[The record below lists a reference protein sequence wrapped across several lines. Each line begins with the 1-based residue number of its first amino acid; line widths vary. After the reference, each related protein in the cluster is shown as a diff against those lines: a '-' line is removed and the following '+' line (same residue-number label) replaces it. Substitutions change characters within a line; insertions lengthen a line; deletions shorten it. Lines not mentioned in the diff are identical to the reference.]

1 MQSDKEK
8 KSLPAETD
16 SVVEGANNLSK
27 IDAAELKQRYKQLR
41 AKADELLYL
50 EILHPPS
57 PLTQSQLQHE
67 LRVHQIELEMQ
78 IEQLRQMQL
87 ALEVSRD
94 RYVDLFEL
102 SPVGYLTLTHE
113 GMISEVNLKTTAM
126 LRVARDKLIRRLF
139 SQFVAD
145 QDKDNWHRALM
156 SMNKAGGSDAC
167 NMDMCLKRK
176 DGSLFFAQ
184 INALRMTA
192 LEANDG
198 LQIAI
203 IDITERK
210 TAEGD
215 LRIAAIAFE
224 SQEGMLITDVDG
236 TILRVNQAFTNITG
250 YTAAEAVGQ
259 NPRMLSSGRQDAA
272 FYAVMWES
280 IHSTGA
286 WQGEIWN
293 RRKNGNIYPEHLLI
307 TAVKDSNGVVTN
319 YVAALTDITVSKAA
333 SDEIKHLAFF
343 DPLTSLPNRRF
354 LLDRLKQ
361 ALASS
366 SRTGNKG
373 ALLFIDLDDFKTL
386 NDTLGHDIGDLLL
399 QQVARRLES
408 CVRDGDSVA
417 RLGGD
422 EFVVMLEDLNEKS
435 IEAATQTKVVGEKI
449 LATLNQPYQLG
460 KHECRSTPSIG
471 AALFAGQQ
479 TIDELLKQADI
490 AMYQAKATGR
500 NTLRFFDVQMQANI
514 TARASMETDLRL
526 ALERNQFRLY
536 FQLQANHN
544 RQIVG
549 AEVLIRWQHPERGL
563 VLPLDFIPLAE
574 ETGMIL
580 PIGLWVLETAC
591 AQLKSWE
598 GNSFTQHLQLAVNVS
613 AIQFHQADFVEQV
626 CQVIRQTAI
635 KPDRLKLEL
644 TESLVLDDIN
654 DTISKIN
661 ALSEVG
667 VHFSMDD
674 FGTGYSSLSNLKKLP
689 IHQLKID
696 QSFVR
701 DIATDSDDAAIVQ
714 TIIAMA
720 INLGLEVIAEGVE
733 TEEQVTFLQQHG
745 CLAYQGYLFS
755 KPVPL
760 EEFEALLKKV

>member
-1 MQSDKEK
+1 M
-8 KSLPAETD
+8 
-16 SVVEGANNLSK
+16 
-27 IDAAELKQRYKQLR
+27 
-41 AKADELLYL
+41 
-50 EILHPPS
+50 
-57 PLTQSQLQHE
+57 
-67 LRVHQIELEMQ
+67 
-78 IEQLRQMQL
+78 
-87 ALEVSRD
+87 
-94 RYVDLFEL
+94 
-102 SPVGYLTLTHE
+102 
-113 GMISEVNLKTTAM
+113 
-126 LRVARDKLIRRLF
+126 
-139 SQFVAD
+139 
-145 QDKDNWHRALM
+145 
-156 SMNKAGGSDAC
+156 
-167 NMDMCLKRK
+167 
-176 DGSLFFAQ
+176 
-184 INALRMTA
+184 
-192 LEANDG
+192 
-198 LQIAI
+198 
-203 IDITERK
+203 
-210 TAEGD
+210 
-215 LRIAAIAFE
+215 
-224 SQEGMLITDVDG
+224 
-236 TILRVNQAFTNITG
+236 
-250 YTAAEAVGQ
+250 
-259 NPRMLSSGRQDAA
+259 
-272 FYAVMWES
+272 
-280 IHSTGA
+280 
-286 WQGEIWN
+286 
-293 RRKNGNIYPEHLLI
+293 
-307 TAVKDSNGVVTN
+307 KDSNGVVTN